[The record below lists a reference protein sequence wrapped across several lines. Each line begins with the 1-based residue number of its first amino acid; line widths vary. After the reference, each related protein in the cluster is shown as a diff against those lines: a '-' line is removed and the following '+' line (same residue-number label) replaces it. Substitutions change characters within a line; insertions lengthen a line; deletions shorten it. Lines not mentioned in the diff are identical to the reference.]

1 MALRA
6 TAKRLQGGASERA
19 LGCMKRVE
27 GARWHSHNLQ
37 PTLEPGPAPKI
48 GSKLLFRQEP
58 PESDPAMFEHPP
70 SGCEVNAQMR
80 GMRDGVNSLLELW
93 SSAPKPDFDMSAFTT
108 VSRDSLQMIIC

>member
-6 TAKRLQGGASERA
+6 TAKRLQGRARERA

-37 PTLEPGPAPKI
+37 PTLESSPA
-48 GSKLLFRQEP
+48 SMQSYFFRQEP
-58 PESDPAMFEHPP
+58 PESEPAIFEPLP

-93 SSAPKPDFDMSAFTT
+93 SSAPNPDFDMSAFTT
-108 VSRDSLQMIIC
+108 VSRDSLRMIIC